1 VPSSRIWWKEAIGYE
16 IFPKSFYDANGDGV
30 GDLKGI
36 ILKLPYIA
44 SLGVNLIWI
53 CPFYQ
58 SPMDDS
64 GYDVSDFY
72 QVDSSFGTNQDF
84 KELLKFAHGLG
95 IKVIIDLVLNHTS
108 DEHPWFIESRK
119 NKYSKYHQYYIWK
132 DARKNGQGERIPPTN
147 WQGYFDDSSW
157 AYDEEAGQYYLKIF
171 SKKMPDLNWEHEPL
185 RKEMYQ
191 VAKHWLDLGA
201 DGFRMDAIAHLAKD
215 SQFRDSKLSVGPQG
229 TVLDSTKFSSL
240 PRLFDYL
247 NEFRQEVLVR
257 YPKALAIGEVGGGA
271 SPKEALKYASFNK
284 GPLNMVFNFDT
295 CWENGAFGSENKLD
309 HEINTNVINLKNLF
323 LKWYESNHQD
333 TWLPVYWLNHDH
345 PRVVSQYGST
355 KYRKESAKMLL
366 MTLLFMYGTPFLY
379 YGEEI
384 GMSNVDYENLA
395 DFKDVSAMNYAK
407 EASNRLNED
416 EIIRFLRRT
425 SRINARTPMQW
436 SNEPFAGFSITEPD
450 IKVNSNYLFVN
461 VAQQEKDPH
470 SILNFTRKAI
480 ALRKKSE
487 VMTAVLEGEFV
498 LEDAQNPDVFAY
510 IHRGDY
516 PLLIVSNFRPY
527 EVEFRLRY
535 AIKKTLL
542 HNYPLMEKTGLILRL
557 RPFESYIFE
566 IDLA

>member
-1 VPSSRIWWKEAIGYE
+1 MPSSRIWWKEAIGYE

-84 KELLKFAHGLG
+84 KELIKFAHGLG

-132 DARKNGQGERIPPTN
+132 DARKNGKGERIPPTN

-185 RKEMYQ
+185 RKDMYQ
-191 VAKHWLDLGA
+191 VAKYWLDLGA

-257 YPKALAIGEVGGGA
+257 YPKALAIGEVGGGV

-309 HEINTNVINLKNLF
+309 HEISTNVINLKNLF
-323 LKWYESNHQD
+323 LKWYESNHLD

-366 MTLLFMYGTPFLY
+366 TTLLFMYGTPFLY

-395 DFKDVSAMNYAK
+395 DFKDVSAMNYAR

-436 SNEPFAGFSITEPD
+436 SNQPFAGFSMTAPD

-527 EVEFRLRY
+527 EVEFRLKY

-542 HNYPLMEKTGLILRL
+542 HNYPLMEKAGLILKL
-557 RPFESYIFE
+557 RPFESYVFE
-566 IDLA
+566 IDQA

>member
-1 VPSSRIWWKEAIGYE
+1 
-16 IFPKSFYDANGDGV
+16 
-30 GDLKGI
+30 
-36 ILKLPYIA
+36 
-44 SLGVNLIWI
+44 
-53 CPFYQ
+53 
-58 SPMDDS
+58 
-64 GYDVSDFY
+64 
-72 QVDSSFGTNQDF
+72 
-84 KELLKFAHGLG
+84 
-95 IKVIIDLVLNHTS
+95 
-108 DEHPWFIESRK
+108 
-119 NKYSKYHQYYIWK
+119 
-132 DARKNGQGERIPPTN
+132 
-147 WQGYFDDSSW
+147 
-157 AYDEEAGQYYLKIF
+157 
-171 SKKMPDLNWEHEPL
+171 
-185 RKEMYQ
+185 MYQ

>member
-132 DARKNGQGERIPPTN
+132 DARKNGKGERIPPTN